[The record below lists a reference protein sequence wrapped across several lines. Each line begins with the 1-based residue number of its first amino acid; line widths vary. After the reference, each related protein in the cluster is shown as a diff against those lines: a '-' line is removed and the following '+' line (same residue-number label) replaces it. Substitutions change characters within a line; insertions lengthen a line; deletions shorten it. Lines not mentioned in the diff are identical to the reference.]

1 MFFFQNL
8 EALLLSSIDQINFEL
23 TKVGFLMTYMLFVSD
38 KRLLVE

>member
-23 TKVGFLMTYMLFVSD
+23 TKVDFLMTYMLFVSD